1 MSRRAV
7 VIGAGLAGLL
17 AAAALSVHADEVIVL
32 DRDELPDGPEHR
44 KGLPQGRH
52 AHLLMSGGLAA
63 MEDLVP
69 GVSVRGRLLDAGA
82 HEISLNSGML
92 ALTPEG
98 WLRRWRHEGPRMLT
112 CSRALLDWVIRETV
126 LAETKTE
133 IRKAQALQ
141 LLGDTGRVTGV
152 RISTPAGETDL
163 DADFVVDASGRGSR
177 IVHWLEKLGVTGI
190 EERTVDSGL
199 VNATRI
205 YRRPEGA
212 EHFPL
217 TILQANPYLSL
228 PGRAGMVLPI
238 EGARWMVS
246 LAGTRGAE
254 PPADP
259 AGFTQYMRDL
269 PHPILARLIS
279 GAEPLTDVHTS
290 HSTQN
295 ARRYLEK
302 AQNWPAGLVVL
313 GDALATFNP
322 AYGQGMS
329 VAALGAQT
337 LSRELNEEG
346 FTAPT
351 LSTKVQHAV
360 APSVEGAWALAVGQD
375 IWYPNTKGPAPTTAD
390 RLITRYSRR
399 LLKAATGSYAAASA
413 LATVTSM
420 EADASTLLHPGT
432 LLAALNGP
440 LLPPLSGPPLTPAE
454 RKTLAE
460 LGSSGD

>member
-1 MSRRAV
+1 M
-7 VIGAGLAGLL
+7 
-17 AAAALSVHADEVIVL
+17 
-32 DRDELPDGPEHR
+32 
-44 KGLPQGRH
+44 
-52 AHLLMSGGLAA
+52 
-63 MEDLVP
+63 
-69 GVSVRGRLLDAGA
+69 
-82 HEISLNSGML
+82 
-92 ALTPEG
+92 
-98 WLRRWRHEGPRMLT
+98 
-112 CSRALLDWVIRETV
+112 
-126 LAETKTE
+126 
-133 IRKAQALQ
+133 
-141 LLGDTGRVTGV
+141 
-152 RISTPAGETDL
+152 
-163 DADFVVDASGRGSR
+163 VDASGRGSR

-205 YRRPEGA
+205 YRRPENA

-217 TILQANPYLSL
+217 TIIQANPYLSL

-238 EGARWMVS
+238 EGDRWMVS

-259 AGFTQYMRDL
+259 EGFAQYIRDL
-269 PHPILARLIS
+269 PHPILDGLIS
-279 GAEPLTDVHTS
+279 GAEPLTDIHTS

-302 AQNWPAGLVVL
+302 VQNWPAGLVVL

-329 VAALGAQT
+329 VAALGART

-375 IWYPNTKGPAPTTAD
+375 IWYPNTKGPALTTAD

>member
-52 AHLLMSGGLAA
+52 AHLLMSGGLTA

-112 CSRALLDWVIRETV
+112 CSRALLDWVVRETI

-141 LLGDTGRVTGV
+141 LLGDTRRVTGV
-152 RISTPAGETDL
+152 RISTTAGETDL

-177 IVHWLEKLGVTGI
+177 IVHWLETLGVTGI

-217 TILQANPYLSL
+217 TVLQANPYVSL

-238 EGARWMVS
+238 EGDRWMVS

-259 AGFTQYMRDL
+259 AGFAQYMRDL

-302 AQNWPAGLVVL
+302 VQNWPAGLVVL

-360 APSVEGAWALAVGQD
+360 APSVEGAWAMAVGQD

-399 LLKAATGSYAAASA
+399 LLKSATGSYAAASA

-432 LLAALNGP
+432 LWAALNGP

-454 RKTLAE
+454 RETLAE
-460 LGSSGD
+460 LGSSGN

>member
-1 MSRRAV
+1 MPRRAV
-7 VIGAGLAGLL
+7 VIGAGLAGML

-69 GVSVRGRLLDAGA
+69 GVSVRERLLAAGA
-82 HEISLNSGML
+82 HEISLSSGML

-112 CSRALLDWVIRETV
+112 CSRALLDWVVREAV
-126 LAETKTE
+126 LAGTKAE
-133 IRKAQALQ
+133 IRRAQGLE
-141 LLGDTGRVTGV
+141 LLGDTRGVTGV
-152 RISTPAGETDL
+152 RISTDAGETEL

-177 IVHWLEKLGVTGI
+177 VVRWLEALGVTGI
-190 EERTVDSGL
+190 EERIVDSGL

-205 YRRPEGA
+205 YRRPKGA

-217 TILQANPYLSL
+217 TILQANPYVSL

-238 EGARWMVS
+238 EGDRWMVS
-246 LAGTRGAE
+246 LAGTRGGE

-259 AGFTQYMRDL
+259 DGFLQYILDL
-269 PHPILARLIS
+269 PHPILGRLVS

-329 VAALGAQT
+329 VAALGAQV
-337 LSRELNEEG
+337 LSRELDQEG
-346 FTAPT
+346 FSAPG
-351 LSTKVQHAV
+351 LAAKVQRGLA
-360 APSVEGAWALAVGQD
+360 APVEGAWAMAVGQD

-399 LLKAATGSYAAASA
+399 LLKSATGSYAAAAA
-413 LATVTSM
+413 LAAVTSM
-420 EADASTLLHPGT
+420 EADASTLMRPGT

-454 RKTLAE
+454 RKTLEA
-460 LGSSGD
+460 LAGSGD

>member
-1 MSRRAV
+1 MPRRAV
-7 VIGAGLAGLL
+7 VVGAGLAGLL
-17 AAAALSVHADEVIVL
+17 AAAALSAHADEVIVL

-69 GVSVRGRLLDAGA
+69 GVSVRERLLAAGA
-82 HEISLNSGML
+82 HEISLDSGMV

-112 CSRALLDWVIRETV
+112 CSRALLDWVVREAV
-126 LAETKTE
+126 LAGTKAE
-133 IRKAQALQ
+133 IRTAQGLE
-141 LLGDTGRVTGV
+141 LLGDLRGVTGV
-152 RISTPAGETDL
+152 RISTDAGETDL

-177 IVHWLEKLGVTGI
+177 VLHWLEKLGVTGI
-190 EERTVDSGL
+190 DERTVDSGL

-205 YRRPEGA
+205 YRRPAGA

-238 EGARWMVS
+238 EGDRWMVS

-259 AGFTQYMRDL
+259 DGFLQYILDL
-269 PHPILARLIS
+269 PDPILGRLVS

-290 HSTQN
+290 HSSKN
-295 ARRYLEK
+295 VRRYLEK
-302 AQNWPAGLVVL
+302 ARDWPDGLVVL

-329 VAALGAQT
+329 VAALGAQV
-337 LSRELNEEG
+337 LSRELDHEG
-346 FTAPT
+346 FSAPG
-351 LSTKVQHAV
+351 LAAKVQRGVAV
-360 APSVEGAWALAVGQD
+360 PVEGAWALAVGQD
-375 IWYPNTKGPAPTTAD
+375 VWYPNTKGPDPTTAD

-399 LLKAATGSYAAASA
+399 LLKSATGSYAAAAA
-413 LATVTSM
+413 LAAVTSM
-420 EADASTLLHPGT
+420 EADASTLIHPGT

-454 RKTLAE
+454 RKTLEA
-460 LGSSGD
+460 LAATGD

>member
-1 MSRRAV
+1 MPRRAV
-7 VIGAGLAGLL
+7 VVGAGLAGLL
-17 AAAALSVHADEVIVL
+17 AAAALSAHADEVIVL

-69 GVSVRGRLLDAGA
+69 GVSVRERLLAAGA
-82 HEISLNSGML
+82 HEISLNSGMV

-112 CSRALLDWVIRETV
+112 CSRALLDWVVREAV
-126 LAETKTE
+126 LAGTKAE
-133 IRKAQALQ
+133 IRTAQGLE
-141 LLGDTGRVTGV
+141 LLGDIHSITGV
-152 RISTPAGETDL
+152 RISTDAGETDL
-163 DADFVVDASGRGSR
+163 EADFVVDASGRGSR
-177 IVHWLEKLGVTGI
+177 VLHWLEKLGVTNI
-190 EERTVDSGL
+190 DERTVDSGL

-205 YRRPEGA
+205 YRRPAGA

-238 EGARWMVS
+238 EGDRWMVS

-259 AGFTQYMRDL
+259 DGFLQYILDL
-269 PHPILARLIS
+269 PDPILGRLVS

-290 HSTQN
+290 HSSKN
-295 ARRYLEK
+295 VRRYLEK
-302 AQNWPAGLVVL
+302 AHDWPDGLVVL

-329 VAALGAQT
+329 VAALGAQV
-337 LSRELNEEG
+337 LSRELDHEG
-346 FTAPT
+346 FSAPG
-351 LSTKVQHAV
+351 LAAKVQRGVAV
-360 APSVEGAWALAVGQD
+360 PVEGAWALAVGQD
-375 IWYPNTKGPAPTTAD
+375 VWYPNTKGPDPTTAD

-399 LLKAATGSYAAASA
+399 LLKSATGSYAAAAA
-413 LATVTSM
+413 LAAVTSM
-420 EADASTLLHPGT
+420 EADASTLMHPGT

-454 RKTLAE
+454 RKTLEA
-460 LGSSGD
+460 LAATGD

>member
-7 VIGAGLAGLL
+7 VVGAGLAGVL

-69 GVSVRGRLLDAGA
+69 GESVRGRLLDAGA

-98 WLRRWRHEGPRMLT
+98 WLRRWRHPGPRMLT
-112 CSRALLDWVIRETV
+112 CSRALLDWVVREAV
-126 LAETKTE
+126 LAGTKTE
-133 IRKAQALQ
+133 IRRAQALE
-141 LLGDTGRVTGV
+141 LLGDARAVTGV
-152 RISTPAGETDL
+152 RISTDAGETDL
-163 DADFVVDASGRGSR
+163 EADFVVDASGRGSR
-177 IVHWLEKLGVTGI
+177 IVHWLETLGVTGI

-217 TILQANPYLSL
+217 TILQANPYESR

-238 EGARWMVS
+238 EGDRWMVS

-259 AGFTQYMRDL
+259 DGFRQYMRDL
-269 PHPILARLIS
+269 PDPILARLIS

-302 AQNWPAGLVVL
+302 VRDWPEGLVVL

-329 VAALGAQT
+329 VAALGAKI
-337 LSRELNEEG
+337 LSRELDEEG
-346 FTAPT
+346 FTAPA
-351 LSTKVQHAV
+351 LATKVQHGV
-360 APSVEGAWALAVGQD
+360 AAPVEGAWAMAVGQD
-375 IWYPNTKGPAPTTAD
+375 IWYPATKGPAPTTAD

-399 LLKAATGSYAAASA
+399 LLKAATGSYPAAAA

-420 EADASTLLHPGT
+420 EADASTLMHPGT

-454 RKTLAE
+454 RETLEA
-460 LGSSGD
+460 LDSAGD